1 MKTLKTSLVLVTAIA
16 AMGLQSVRAD
26 QPRMRN
32 ALRHLRDARAALEN
46 AEHNKG
52 GHRERAIELVNQAIA
67 EVEAGMAVAR

>member
-1 MKTLKTSLVLVTAIA
+1 MKTLKTGLVLVTAIA

-46 AEHNKG
+46 AERNKG